1 MEVRIYKILREKYP
15 EVKSILEGEDDAFR
29 RVGYIL
35 REGTY
40 LGEDD
45 NYYLYIR
52 APEDFFQKYEEKIDA
67 ERLTGEEYER
77 IKAKIEREE
86 EDKAIGIGAIFG

>member
-1 MEVRIYKILREKYP
+1 MEVRIYKIPREKYA
-15 EVKSILEGEDDAFR
+15 EVKNILEGEDDSFR

-45 NYYLYIR
+45 SYYLYIK
-52 APEDFFQKYEEKIDA
+52 APEEFFQEHEKKIDA
-67 ERLTGEEYER
+67 ERLTGDDFER
-77 IKAKIEREE
+77 IKTKIEKEE
-86 EDKAIGIGAIFG
+86 EDKAVGIGAIFG

>member
-1 MEVRIYKILREKYP
+1 MEVRIYRIPREKYAD
-15 EVKSILEGEDDAFR
+15 VKKVLEGEDDAFR

-45 NYYLYIR
+45 NYYLYIK
-52 APEDFFQKYEEKIDA
+52 APENFFQEHEKKIDA
-67 ERLTGEEYER
+67 ERLTGEDYER
-77 IKAKIEREE
+77 IKTKIEKEE
-86 EDKAIGIGAIFG
+86 EDKAAGIGAIFG